1 LPDIT
6 VSSPEGSAGEGDGLS
21 KAFEAALGSV
31 ELDNAGFHP
40 AAGDPVEE
48 PNNEPASDERAEPA
62 AAAATAGNAAKDA
75 QGAASDAPP
84 TWDAKRREAFGK
96 LSPDAKAL
104 VLEITK
110 ATDSDYTRKSQELAD
125 DRKYAQSVRSLVT
138 DEHRQMMQAG
148 GFRNEVE
155 GIAHLVKLNDWAAK
169 DFPGYVRWAVQQWGG
184 DPRSLFSD
192 MNPAE
197 GGQLQQQQQPAR
209 PSTDP
214 QVYETLRALAGRV
227 DSFEQERRRNQERSA
242 DQVITRFRDDKDEA
256 GNPRHPHFAQ
266 VESTLVNLLTSPA
279 MLQIEDMGERLQR
292 AYDTAVAM
300 DPSIRTQIF
309 DSEVA
314 KRLEAKRKEDDLAKA
329 RRAKA
334 PVRSPSSG
342 PVKAA
347 PKTLDDTIRTAMG
360 LHGV

>member
-1 LPDIT
+1 MPDIT
-6 VSSPEGSAGEGDGLS
+6 VSSPEGSAGEVDGLS

-48 PNNEPASDERAEPA
+48 TNEEPASDERAEPA
-62 AAAATAGNAAKDA
+62 AAAATAGNAPKDA
-75 QGAASDAPP
+75 ITAPSDAPP

-96 LSPDAKAL
+96 LPPDARAL

-155 GIAHLVKLNDWAAK
+155 GIAHLIKLNDWAAK
-169 DFPGYVRWAVQQWGG
+169 DFPGYARWAIQQWGG
-184 DPRSLFSD
+184 DPRSLFPD
-192 MNPAE
+192 LFQTE
-197 GGQLQQQQQPAR
+197 GGQPQQQQVR

-227 DSFEQERRRNQERSA
+227 DSFEQERRRNQERAA

-256 GNPRHPHFAQ
+256 GNPRHPHFTQ
-266 VESTLVNLLTSPA
+266 VESTLVNLLTSPN

-300 DPSIRTQIF
+300 DPTIRTQIL